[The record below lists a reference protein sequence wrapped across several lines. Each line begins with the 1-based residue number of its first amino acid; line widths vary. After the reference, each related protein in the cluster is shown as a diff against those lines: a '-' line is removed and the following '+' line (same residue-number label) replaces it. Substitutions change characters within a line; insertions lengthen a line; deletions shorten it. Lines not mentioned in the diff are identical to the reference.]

1 MEYGL
6 VNFLEGRDMRLDFDG
21 SPKHDANT
29 GNFKG
34 VFLPL
39 LIAREKV
46 RISSIGAGLQSP
58 SVYS

>member
-1 MEYGL
+1 
-6 VNFLEGRDMRLDFDG
+6 MRLDFDG